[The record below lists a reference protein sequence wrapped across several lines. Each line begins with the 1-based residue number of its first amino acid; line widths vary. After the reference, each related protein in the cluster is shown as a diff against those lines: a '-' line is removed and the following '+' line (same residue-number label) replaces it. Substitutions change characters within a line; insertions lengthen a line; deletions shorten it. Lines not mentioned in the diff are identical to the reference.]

1 MNISEINKLVED
13 YGKDIYSFCKKLT
26 YNEYDAEELYQDTF
40 LKVMDVA
47 DRIDA
52 ENNPKSYLISV
63 SISLWNNK
71 KRKYARR
78 NRIAPTEHIDE
89 ENSINIYKTDYT
101 PEDEVVKK
109 ELYELIN
116 KVVSEL
122 DDKMR
127 IPFLLFYNSGMS
139 VENISKVV
147 DCPVGTVKSRL
158 FNART
163 IIKNKLEVYGVD
175 RAWIWELVT
184 VII

>member
-1 MNISEINKLVED
+1 MDISEINKLVED

-26 YNEYDAEELYQDTF
+26 YNEDDAEELYQDTF

-52 ENNPKSYLISV
+52 DNNPKSYIVSV
-63 SISLWNNK
+63 CISLWNNK

-78 NRIAPTEHIDE
+78 NRIAPTEYIDE
-89 ENSINIYKTDYT
+89 EDRADIYKSNDT
-101 PEDEVVKK
+101 PESEILKK

-116 KVVSEL
+116 KAVSEL

-127 IPFLLFYNSGMS
+127 IPFILFYNSGMS
-139 VENISKVV
+139 VEDISKVV
-147 DCPVGTVKSRL
+147 SCPKGTVKSRL

-175 RAWIWELVT
+175 RN
-184 VII
+184 

>member
-26 YNEYDAEELYQDTF
+26 YNEDDAEELYQDTF

-63 SISLWNNK
+63 CISLWNNK

-78 NRIAPTEHIDE
+78 NRIAPTEYIDE
-89 ENSINIYKTDYT
+89 EERTDAYKSDAT
-101 PEDEVVKK
+101 PEEEIIKK

-116 KVVSEL
+116 KAVSEL

-139 VENISKVV
+139 MEDISKVV
-147 DCPVGTVKSRL
+147 NCPKGTVKSRL

-175 RAWIWELVT
+175 
-184 VII
+184 

>member
-1 MNISEINKLVED
+1 MDISEINKLVED
-13 YGKDIYSFCKKLT
+13 YGKDIYSFCKNLT
-26 YNEYDAEELYQDTF
+26 YNEDDAEELYQDTI

-52 ENNPKSYLISV
+52 DNNPKSYLISI

-78 NRIAPTEHIDE
+78 NRIAPTECLEDRE
-89 ENSINIYKTDYT
+89 DIYSSNDT
-101 PEDEVVKK
+101 PESETIKK

-116 KVVSEL
+116 KAVSEL

-139 VENISKVV
+139 VEEISKMVG
-147 DCPVGTVKSRL
+147 CPNGTVKSRL

-163 IIKNKLEVYGVD
+163 IVRNKLEVYGVD
-175 RAWIWELVT
+175 RI
-184 VII
+184 